1 MKLAAARA
9 SAYFAKPDPAHSGL
23 LIYGQD
29 AMRVA
34 LRRQQVIKALTGE
47 KGEEE
52 MRLTRI
58 SAADLRKDP
67 AAVLDGMKAQGF
79 FPGHRV
85 VFVEDATDAVADLL
99 ETALADWRAGDAS
112 LVVTAGSLNARAKLR
127 KLFESGQTTVA
138 IGIYDDPPGRDE
150 VEKALSDAG
159 LKNISTDAMAGL
171 LALSRDL
178 DPGDFSQTVEKLSLY
193 KYGDDTALSV
203 ADVMA
208 CAPATT
214 EAGTDDAVNL
224 MAEGDAHDLAMMLK
238 RLSGQ
243 GVNPTTLCI
252 TANRHFRTLHAA
264 ASDGQGPDVAL
275 SRARPPVFGPRKD
288 RMVRQARRWGAVRLE
303 KALAVLMDTDLAL
316 RSSSHAPA
324 MALLERAFIRIAM
337 LCPKS

>member
-9 SAYFAKPDPAHSGL
+9 TAYFAKPDPTHSGL

-34 LRRQQVIKALTGE
+34 LRRQQVIKALVGE

-52 MRLTRI
+52 MRLTRL
-58 SAADLRKDP
+58 SGAELRKDP
-67 AAVLDGMKAQGF
+67 AAVLDGTRAQGF

-85 VFVEDATDAVADLL
+85 VFVEEATDVIAPLI
-99 ETALADWRAGDAS
+99 ETALSEWQAGDAS
-112 LVVTAGSLNARAKLR
+112 LVVTAGSLNARSKLR
-127 KLFESGQTTVA
+127 KLFEAGQTTVA

-150 VEKALSDAG
+150 VEKSLSDAG
-159 LKNISTDAMAGL
+159 LKNISSDAMAGL
-171 LALSRDL
+171 LALSREL

-193 KYGDDTALSV
+193 KYGDDSPVGVDDLL
-203 ADVMA
+203 A

-243 GVNPTTLCI
+243 GLNPTTLCI

-264 ASDGQGPDVAL
+264 ASDSQGADVAL

-288 RMVRQARRWGAVRLE
+288 RMVRQARRWGAARLE

-316 RSSSHAPA
+316 RSSQQGPA

-337 LCPKS
+337 LCPK

>member
-9 SAYFAKPDPAHSGL
+9 VAYFGKPDPTHSGL
-23 LIYGQD
+23 LIYGAD

-34 LRRQQVIKALTGE
+34 LRRQQVIKALVGE

-52 MRLTRI
+52 MRLTRL

-67 AAVLDGMKAQGF
+67 AAVLDGMRAQGF
-79 FPGHRV
+79 FPGPRV
-85 VFVEDATDAVADLL
+85 VFVEDATDTVADLM
-99 ETALADWRAGDAS
+99 ETALAEWQAGDAV
-112 LVVTAGSLNARAKLR
+112 LVVTAGALTARAKLR
-127 KLFESGQTTVA
+127 KLFEAGKSTVA
-138 IGIYDDPPGRDE
+138 IGLYDDPPSRDE
-150 VEKALSDAG
+150 VEKTLSDAG
-159 LKNISTDAMAGL
+159 LTNVPGEAMAGV

-178 DPGDFSQTVEKLSLY
+178 DPGDFRQTVEKLSLY
-193 KYGDDTALSV
+193 KHGDDSPLSV
-203 ADVMA
+203 ADLMA

-238 RLSGQ
+238 RLAGQ
-243 GVNPTTLCI
+243 GLNPTTLCI
-252 TANRHFRTLHAA
+252 AASRHFRTLHAA

-288 RMVRQARRWGAVRLE
+288 QMARQARRWGAARLE

-316 RSSSHAPA
+316 RSASRAPG
-324 MALLERAFIRIAM
+324 MALLERAFIRISM
-337 LCPKS
+337 LCPK